1 MGGFLDNEGGFW
13 TMVGVSGQWRGFSD
27 NAIFVGVFR
36 QWRGVSG
43 QCGGFRTIVGVFGQS
58 KPGAPSWLYY
68 YLLSNAHLSDTV
80 HSVITTGKHECD
92 WLLMP
97 HPITPTQS
105 KFAIGK
111 PVRHQW
117 TPQWSTNVTGCWC
130 QFNVTDESALFNFF
144 NDTTLEADLPNKRPL
159 SNAHISKSYNKSRL
173 LKVS

>member
-1 MGGFLDNEGGFW
+1 MLLGVFGQWGGFW
-13 TMVGVSGQWRGFSD
+13 TMAGVSGQWRGFSD
-27 NAIFVGVFR
+27 NG
-36 QWRGVSG
+36 
-43 QCGGFRTIVGVFGQS
+43 GGFRTMRFSWGFSDNEGGFLDNAGVFGQS

-111 PVRHQW
+111 PVR
-117 TPQWSTNVTGCWC
+117 
-130 QFNVTDESALFNFF
+130 
-144 NDTTLEADLPNKRPL
+144 R
-159 SNAHISKSYNKSRL
+159 R
-173 LKVS
+173 